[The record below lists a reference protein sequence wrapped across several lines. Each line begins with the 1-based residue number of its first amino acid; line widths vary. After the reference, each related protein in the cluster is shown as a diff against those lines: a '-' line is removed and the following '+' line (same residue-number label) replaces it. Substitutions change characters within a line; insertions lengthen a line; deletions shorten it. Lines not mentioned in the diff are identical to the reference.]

1 LSLMMVIG
9 SPGRDQQKRTSGLTA
24 SSPGE
29 RSHAT
34 RPARILLVED
44 DFLVALE
51 LEHRLLEAG
60 FLVVGTASTAE
71 EALELAASEKPELAI
86 MDIRLAGLR
95 DGIDAAKDL
104 NAKLGVPS
112 IFATAHANEA
122 IRKRGEDAKPLGW
135 LQKPYSTD
143 ALITLVNKAVSRP
156 K

>member
-1 LSLMMVIG
+1 M
-9 SPGRDQQKRTSGLTA
+9 
-24 SSPGE
+24 
-29 RSHAT
+29 
-34 RPARILLVED
+34 
-44 DFLVALE
+44 ALE